1 MDRFRNINYPYAN
14 QDDTFTARGLQLN
27 MIVDEINKI
36 HTEVK
41 VPTIVSLGVTDII
54 LGLSED
60 IDSATINYKAIF
72 NKTIGSNPDQ
82 SGNLVVNNS
91 SETVLPALS
100 WTRETT
106 NHVAG
111 SEETAQIEF
120 LIVGLDLV
128 MRITNTSSVSL
139 QFIYSINILKYAS

>member
-1 MDRFRNINYPYAN
+1 MDKFRNVNYPYRTP
-14 QDDTFTARGLQLN
+14 DDTFDAKGLQLN
-27 MIVDEINKI
+27 MIVDEINRY
-36 HTEVK
+36 HTAVK
-41 VPTIVSLGVTDII
+41 VPVVASLGVTDVI

-91 SETVLPALS
+91 SETVLSALS
-100 WTRETT
+100 WTREST
-106 NHVAG
+106 NHVSG

-139 QFIYSINILKYAS
+139 QFIYSINILKYVS